1 MRSGRAP
8 ARRARVVRRFP
19 PGRGVTG
26 PRRSTWILA
35 LALAAAWCPIAR
47 GASEPEIP
55 APVGYVNDHAGVMDE
70 TARAKLEAFLD
81 QVEKKT
87 GAQFTVLAVKTTTPL
102 DINEYKVRVF
112 DQWQVGKKGE
122 DNGLLLVVATDDHEA
137 RFETGYGLEGTLPD
151 GFQSRVFRNEMAP
164 RFRAGDYAGGIDAGM
179 IACAVRLA
187 AEKGVTLEW
196 NGEELRYGQRERQ
209 LEPRKLLLLMAVLF
223 MVFVMIAS
231 AASRNRGGRRGP
243 GGWWWLGPGGGLG
256 GGWWMGSGGF
266 GGRSFGGGGFGGGGS
281 FGGFGGGGSGGGGGG
296 GHW

>member
-1 MRSGRAP
+1 MRPGRAP

-19 PGRGVTG
+19 PGRGATR

-164 RFRAGDYAGGIDAGM
+164 RFRTGDYAGGIDAGM

-196 NGEELRYGQRERQ
+196 NGQELRYRSAPAPESR
-209 LEPRKLLLLMAVLF
+209 LLIALVVLMIVIIA
-223 MVFVMIAS
+223 IAS
-231 AASRNRGGRRGP
+231 ANSRRRGGGGR
-243 GGWWWLGPGGGLG
+243 GGWWMMGPGA
-256 GGWWMGSGGF
+256 GGWYMGSGGF
-266 GGRSFGGGGFGGGGS
+266 GGLGGFGGGRGSFGGGGS
-281 FGGFGGGGSGGGGGG
+281 FGGFGGGHSGGGGGG